1 VVSASR
7 NRDSTPSVRWYF
19 GIKFFLP
26 AVVFCWPVL
35 YLFNH
40 VFPVNG
46 RYTALGNDFIA
57 LYYKYKIYL
66 LAHLADFSFPLW
78 SPAESAG
85 YPFYSSPFTQA
96 FYPFN
101 LLLAGWYK
109 IFGGYN
115 PLDHQVFTVLGVSIF
130 ALGLFMW
137 LRLVNSSLRAVVFAV
152 LVMSVSFK
160 VTEILRFPNAVH
172 TAAWY
177 PWILYA
183 ITQIFFSRSL
193 KTAVFA
199 GIGLT
204 FFMVCF
210 FTGGYPYYV
219 YYGLFLFAPY
229 VLVFI
234 LRPLRLRFF
243 GNRQIHWKRAFATL
257 TAAAGTA
264 LLLCSPYFLAIWRL
278 MAETTRRAGGDFAH
292 STDQVFDL
300 EDTLGSLVYPP
311 AAQTEG
317 WYFFSVTG
325 LLVIFLYMFSS
336 RKAAR
341 NAEQMPSTWPSP
353 CDLWIK
359 LFFVLWLGVITYIS
373 YGHHSYLFVLLWK
386 FMPGFSSLRIW
397 PRLNIIL
404 VPIFAWLLS
413 LAWVYFESVILRRDA
428 GIAAGG
434 RQRFLLVLVLAG
446 VYAAV
451 LGTQLYFY
459 LNKIYDV
466 YWIEFFQ
473 NVSSCDINFI
483 IYGLAA
489 FVAVTVIVLLCG
501 AIRFGSSRSSTAVLI
516 VLVLVAAA
524 EMRPVGSRMWVRPGG
539 RTNPGRF
546 HLDPAKLN
554 EASFGFCRTDY
565 DNTISLGPNF
575 SVGVIDAWY
584 FSRYV
589 RFLKETEGQLEAR
602 RMLLGV
608 KDGTKVFFSES
619 IEQPTVES
627 FLADALRYRRPGHL
641 LSYTGDEL
649 LWEIQVPVAGY
660 LSFIDNWDRYWK
672 VFVDENEVEMELLF
686 GTFKSVHLA
695 PGRHR
700 VRFSYQPCLF

>member
-1 VVSASR
+1 V
-7 NRDSTPSVRWYF
+7 
-19 GIKFFLP
+19 IKFLLP
-26 AVVFCWPVL
+26 AAVFCWPVL

-46 RYTALGNDFIA
+46 QYTALGNDFIA

-66 LAHLADFSFPLW
+66 LAHLADFNFPLW
-78 SPAESAG
+78 SPAEGAG
-85 YPFYSSPFTQA
+85 YPFYASPFTQA

-101 LLLAGWYK
+101 LLLVAWYK
-109 IFGGYN
+109 ISGSYN
-115 PLDHQVFTVLGVSIF
+115 PLDHQVFTVLGLCVF

-183 ITQIFFSRSL
+183 MTQIFFSRSM
-193 KTAVFA
+193 KTAVIA

-204 FFMVCF
+204 FFMICF

-229 VLVFI
+229 VLVFL

-257 TAAAGTA
+257 AAAAGSA
-264 LLLCSPYFLAIWRL
+264 LLLCVPYLLAIGRL
-278 MAETTRRAGGDFAH
+278 MAETAGRAGRDFSH
-292 STDQVFDL
+292 SIDLVYNL

-311 AAQTEG
+311 AAQAEG
-317 WYFFSVTG
+317 WYFFSITA
-325 LLVIFLYMFSS
+325 LLVIVLYMLSG
-336 RKAAR
+336 RTTAG
-341 NAEQMPSTWPSP
+341 NAGKETVISPLPS
-353 CDLWIK
+353 DLWVK
-359 LFFVLWLGVITYIS
+359 LFFIIWISVITYIS
-373 YGHHSYLFVLLWK
+373 YGRNSYLFILLWK

-413 LAWVYFESVILRRDA
+413 LAWVYFESVIPGRDTK
-428 GIAAGG
+428 IAAGAW
-434 RQRFLLVLVLAG
+434 QRFSPILILAG
-446 VYAAV
+446 VYTAI

-459 LNKIYDV
+459 LNKIYDI
-466 YWIEFFQ
+466 YWIEFFK
-473 NVSSCDINFI
+473 NVLSYDIDFI
-483 IYGLAA
+483 TYGLAA
-489 FVAVTVIVLLCG
+489 FVAVTVVMLLCG
-501 AIRFGSSRSSTAVLI
+501 MIRSGTSRSSIVVLI
-516 VLVLVAAA
+516 ALVLVAAA
-524 EMRPVGSRMWVRPGG
+524 EMRPVGTRMWTRPG
-539 RTNPGRF
+539 RTTPERF
-546 HLDPAKLN
+546 RLDVSKIN
-554 EASFGFCRTDY
+554 EASFRFRRTDY

-602 RMLLGV
+602 RILLGV
-608 KDGTKVFFSES
+608 KDGTRVFFSES
-619 IEQPTVES
+619 IEHPTVES
-627 FLADALRYRRPGHL
+627 FLRDALRYQRPGHL

-660 LSFIDNWDRYWK
+660 LSFIDNWYRGWK
-672 VFVDENEVEMELLF
+672 VFVDDKEAEMELLF
-686 GTFKSVHLA
+686 GTFKSVRVA
-695 PGRHR
+695 PGRHC
-700 VRFSYQPCLF
+700 VRFSYQPRLL